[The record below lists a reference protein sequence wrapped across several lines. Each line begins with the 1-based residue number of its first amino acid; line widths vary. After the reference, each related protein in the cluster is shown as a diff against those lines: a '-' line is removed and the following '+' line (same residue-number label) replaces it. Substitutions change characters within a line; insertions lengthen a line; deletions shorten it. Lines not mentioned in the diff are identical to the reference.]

1 MLPETPGGMERDAC
15 RFFYTSGE
23 EIKTGDSVLL
33 HGEAGYV
40 ELVAGPI
47 VDPDDWLVKKEGG
60 GVIIVAPKTIG
71 RLFLNDPAHYEDLT
85 FTSRGEPR
93 PQ

>member
-1 MLPETPGGMERDAC
+1 MP
-15 RFFYTSGE
+15 FFYTSGE

-40 ELVAGPI
+40 ELVVDPI

-60 GVIIVAPKTIG
+60 GVMIVAPKTFG
-71 RLFLNDPAHYEDLT
+71 RLFLNDPAHYGDLT
-85 FTSRGEPR
+85 FTSREETR